1 MKSLGLDSRKE
12 HTIPRQV
19 KCFNSQPIV
28 RAAETYNACI
38 VHLEIAL
45 ITQYVMISLA
55 MQNMYIYA
63 WNLITSQACISDL
76 HIIDTTCK
84 FGAYILAF

>member
-1 MKSLGLDSRKE
+1 
-12 HTIPRQV
+12 
-19 KCFNSQPIV
+19 
-28 RAAETYNACI
+28 
-38 VHLEIAL
+38 
-45 ITQYVMISLA
+45 MISLA